1 MVRFALGDRACYPLQ
16 MGKTGVL
23 LSLLLMAGCHGAHQI
38 PDARLSGFLGDY
50 SQLRPGREGE
60 ALLVYVNTRVDL
72 SKYNAVLLD
81 PVTIW
86 FVPGGDPDPT
96 PGEEMQSLV
105 NYLDSAMRGA
115 LRRNFRLVDRP
126 GPGVMRI
133 RVALTEAE
141 GAPVVADIVSSL
153 PPFRL
158 VSSTTKL
165 ATGAHA
171 FVGRASIEG
180 EVTDALTGTRLLA
193 AVDRRS
199 GEKSLATA
207 GEWNDVKAAM
217 DYWAVRL
224 DQRLVQE
231 RKLGYFSREPW
242 ER

>member
-1 MVRFALGDRACYPLQ
+1 MRKV
-16 MGKTGVL
+16 GVL
-23 LSLLLMAGCHGAHQI
+23 LFLLLMIGCQGAHQL
-38 PDARLSGFLGDY
+38 PGVRPTGFLGDY
-50 SQLRPGREGE
+50 SQLRPGREDE

-86 FVPGGDPDPT
+86 FVPGGDPDPA
-96 PGEEMQSLV
+96 PGEEMQSLA

-115 LRRNFRLVDRP
+115 LRRDFRLVDRP

-141 GAPVVADIVSSL
+141 GAPVVANVVSSV

-165 ATGAHA
+165 TTGASA

-180 EVTDALTGTRLLA
+180 EVTDSLTGARLLA

-207 GEWNDVKAAM
+207 GKWDDVKAAM

-231 RKLGYFSREPW
+231 RKLGYFSRDPW